1 MNLDGDSNRSPSIL
15 FIVVIFPPLDDHL
28 CSTKAPKGPGSS
40 LLARATRPT
49 IEAVRKEME
58 TGPKDKRSKDPK
70 QPHYGPKHLHSTNM
84 DKVPCNKIRENLTV
98 WSGFSKHA

>member
-28 CSTKAPKGPGSS
+28 YSTKAPKGPGSS

-58 TGPKDKRSKDPK
+58 TGPKI
-70 QPHYGPKHLHSTNM
+70 QE
-84 DKVPCNKIRENLTV
+84 VKIPNNHTMGQNIFILPTWIKSHVTKLERT
-98 WSGFSKHA
+98 

>member
-28 CSTKAPKGPGSS
+28 YSTKAPKGP
-40 LLARATRPT
+40 ARAARPT

-58 TGPKDKRSKDPK
+58 TGPKIQEVRIPNNHTMGQNIFILPTWIKSHVTKLER
-70 QPHYGPKHLHSTNM
+70 T
-84 DKVPCNKIRENLTV
+84 
-98 WSGFSKHA
+98 